1 MLADTFTPELAEL
14 IAARFKALSEPAR
27 LRILNALRGGPRT
40 VTELV
45 RATGLGQTNVSK
57 HLSLL
62 RSVGLVV
69 RRRSGP
75 LVPYDI
81 ADARLYTLCD
91 LMCDQLRTDALA
103 RHNVVA

>member
-1 MLADTFTPELAEL
+1 MPPDTLTPELVDL
-14 IAARFKALSEPAR
+14 IAARFKAFSEPAR
-27 LRILNALRGGPRT
+27 LLILNALRGGPRT
-40 VTELV
+40 VTDLV
-45 RATGLGQTNVSK
+45 RATGLGQTNISK

-62 RSVGLVV
+62 RGVGLVV

-75 LVPYDI
+75 FVHYGI

-103 RHNVVA
+103 RRQVAG